1 MKDSRNLLRRSSV
14 AWVPVC
20 LDGSGK
26 GFDLKVRMQEADSLG
41 TNVSHGVIGGIV
53 RVRQN
58 CIDGQEIAS
67 T

>member
-1 MKDSRNLLRRSSV
+1 M
-14 AWVPVC
+14 PVC